1 VVRSIKL
8 LAETAVGSAD
18 RWYVSDGA
26 TAVGPVAL
34 DLIAR
39 GIEEGKV
46 PLESYVRHEAW
57 RVWRPV
63 WEVAEVQLPAAPDSA
78 APTPPYDHRPTIA
91 DGDMCTDDVTLPGRP
106 LLPEEIAPA
115 DALEGAADMSDALH
129 LLLNAAVLHLYADAA
144 LLHMVNDQYAVVHY
158 AHGPFSRSMIGMETS
173 LTDDPTMAVAR
184 MGNVIVAEPS
194 PGPAGRALVE
204 RLLQVGVLCDAA
216 TMHPILVGGRLVAV
230 LEIGRKGA
238 QLRASELVILEKL
251 VATFVSQTES
261 GVWH

>member
-1 VVRSIKL
+1 MRSIKL

-39 GIEEGKV
+39 GIQEGKV

-63 WEVAEVQLPAAPDSA
+63 WEVAEVNAPKAADSA
-78 APTPPYDHRPTIA
+78 APTPPYHHRHPDT
-91 DGDMCTDDVTLPGRP
+91 DSWTPTDDVTLPGRP
-106 LLPEEIAPA
+106 LMPEEIAPA

-144 LLHMVNDQYAVVHY
+144 LLHITNEQCAVVHY
-158 AHGPFSRSMIGMETS
+158 AHGPFSRSMIGVETE
-173 LTDDPTMAVAR
+173 LTDPVMAAAR
-184 MGNVIVAEPS
+184 LGHAIVAEPS
-194 PGPAGRALVE
+194 PGPAGQALVE
-204 RLLQVGVLCDAA
+204 RLLQLGVQCEAA

-230 LEIGRKGA
+230 LEIGRKGP

-251 VATFVSQTES
+251 VTTFVSQTDM